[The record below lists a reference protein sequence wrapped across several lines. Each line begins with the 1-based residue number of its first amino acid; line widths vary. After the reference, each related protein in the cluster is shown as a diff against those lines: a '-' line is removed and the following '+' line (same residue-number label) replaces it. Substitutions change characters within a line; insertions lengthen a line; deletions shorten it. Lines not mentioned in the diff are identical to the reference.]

1 MSRQPLITRA
11 AIVAVMGLIVAIL
24 GRYGVMVPPEI
35 RDHSVE
41 VIAIVGPLVAAYWAR
56 RHVTPVADPRDANA
70 RPLVPAPMTAIPDAT
85 DGGDEGG
92 ETPGPMAVMPEAMAE
107 TPA

>member
-1 MSRQPLITRA
+1 MPRQPLVTRA
-11 AIVAVMGLIVAIL
+11 AIVAVVGLIVAIL
-24 GRYGVMVPPEI
+24 GRYGIVIPPEI

-41 VIAIVGPLVAAYWAR
+41 MIAVVGPLVAAYWAR
-56 RHVTPVADPRDANA
+56 RHVTPASDPRDDAG

-92 ETPGPMAVMPEAMAE
+92 LMASTATTPPASMAGPPD
-107 TPA
+107 